1 MKVFD
6 RYVGAD
12 VELPAEVDP
21 GRYRLLAPVCLN
33 GTLLLQAGEV
43 LWSDGGSRCLLT
55 ESLSDEQVRS
65 FRTSPAEQDGQTPG
79 SVIDAALLAVAE
91 QVESMNPG
99 GNLPSPVM
107 PTKLEEL
114 AQE

>member
-33 GTLLLQAGEV
+33 GTVPFQAGDV
-43 LWSDGGSRCLLT
+43 LWSDGGIRCVLT

-65 FRTSPAEQDGQTPG
+65 FRMPASEQDAQTPG
-79 SVIDAALLAVAE
+79 SVIDAAVLAVAA

-99 GNLPSPVM
+99 GSLPSPVM
-107 PTKLEEL
+107 PT
-114 AQE
+114 

>member
-33 GTLLLQAGEV
+33 GTILLQAGDV
-43 LWSDGGSRCLLT
+43 LWSDGSSRCLLT
-55 ESLSDEQVRS
+55 KSLSDEPARS
-65 FRTSPAEQDGQTPG
+65 FRMPAAEQDEQTPS
-79 SVIDAALLAVAE
+79 SVIDAAVLAVAE
-91 QVESMNPG
+91 QVESMNR
-99 GNLPSPVM
+99 
-107 PTKLEEL
+107 
-114 AQE
+114 Q